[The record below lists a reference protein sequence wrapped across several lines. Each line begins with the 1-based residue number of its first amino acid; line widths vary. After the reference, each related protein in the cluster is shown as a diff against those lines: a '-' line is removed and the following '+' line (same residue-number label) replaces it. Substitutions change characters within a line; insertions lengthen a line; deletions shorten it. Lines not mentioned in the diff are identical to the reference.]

1 MQKLSDWYERAIY
14 MSEPIRVLH
23 IVGAM
28 YPGGIENFIM
38 NLYEKIDK
46 EKVQFDIAIHMRKPN
61 DYVEIIEQMG
71 GKIYELPRLT
81 KRPIQNLSQI
91 YRIVKDNQY
100 KIVIR
105 HTANAL
111 VAPQL
116 LSARIGGAHTIC
128 HSHSEQDP
136 QLLLHQLGKIL
147 MGAAASERFACSEKA
162 GQWMYGGKSFQII
175 HNAINIKRFA
185 YSAAASRKVR
195 EEFNLGECRVYGYV
209 ANFTPSKNHIY
220 LLKIFKEIS
229 RLDENARFFCLG
241 DGLLRPDIESEIK
254 RLKLENKV
262 VLTGIRKDVENFM
275 SCFDVLIFPSIYEG
289 LPLTLIEAQA
299 ASLACLVSD
308 TVTKDI
314 VVSQNLVKYESLEK
328 EPEVWAKTAVMMG
341 IGTDRS
347 CQYESISK
355 AGYDIEALAQW
366 YENYFVGILEKN
378 KQQHTG

>member
-1 MQKLSDWYERAIY
+1 

-46 EKVQFDIAIHMRKPN
+46 EKIQFDVAVHMRKPD
-61 DYVEIIEQMG
+61 DYVETIKQMG

-81 KRPIQNLSQI
+81 KRPIQNLIQI

-116 LSARIGGAHTIC
+116 LMARIGGAYTIC
-128 HSHSEQDP
+128 HSHSEQDS
-136 QLLLHQLGKIL
+136 QKLLHNLGKLL
-147 MGAAASERFACSEKA
+147 MGVAASERFACSEKA
-162 GQWMYGGKSFQII
+162 GQWMYGRKSFQII
-175 HNAINIKRFA
+175 HNAVNIKKFMYNA
-185 YSAAASRKVR
+185 ESARKVR
-195 EEFNLGECRVYGYV
+195 EEFNLGKCRVYGYI
-209 ANFTPSKNHIY
+209 ANFIPSKNHMY

-229 RLDENARFFCLG
+229 LLDEDARFFCLG

-254 RLKLENKV
+254 RLNLENQV

-275 SCFDVLIFPSIYEG
+275 SCFDVLVFPSIYEG

-299 ASLACLVSD
+299 AGLACLVSD

-314 VVSQNLVKYESLEK
+314 IVSQNLVRYESIEK
-328 EPEVWAKTAVMMG
+328 EPAVWAKEAIMMG
-341 IGTDRS
+341 IGIDRS
-347 CQYESISK
+347 CQHESIAK

-366 YENYFVGILEKN
+366 YEKYFTDILCK
-378 KQQHTG
+378 K